1 MLALYRKYRPAKFSE
16 LIGQDMIR
24 DTLLSEVANKMLA
37 HAYLFTGPR
46 GLGKTSTARILA
58 AAVNCERLKDGE
70 PCGECSRC
78 VAIRG
83 GRYLDLIEIDAASQ
97 TGVDNV
103 RENIIESARFIPQA
117 GPYKIYI
124 LDEAHMLSTSAWNAL
139 LKTLEEPPL
148 SVIFIFATT
157 ESRKIPDTILSR
169 CQQFRFRPV
178 EHEVLKKRLV
188 SIAKAESIIV
198 DEEVFDEVAL
208 RAGGYVRDAESLLGQ
223 LFSLGGKSVTWKD
236 AQVILERSS
245 LESVS
250 SFLKTLLKGDAENA
264 FQQLNELQEEGVDV
278 PRFTLD
284 LLEALRAMHYRA
296 ITEDNHP
303 LYIRRHGKAGIAMI
317 GEMLKLQHD
326 QAILRK
332 ALGIIIDQL
341 DKSREV
347 PSDLV
352 LEIIAG
358 DLAHHFSVSS
368 GSQSNTHNENVSAQS
383 GSSPLGMHNFS
394 ADATKPL
401 ERLSLSE
408 TGLSPRKIGIPSR
421 RIEASEQLPHNENDR
436 TLPPV
441 SPAPVTEQKDRSQIK
456 NIPAPA
462 IKANIKEAVVEPISE
477 TLADESAESKLESK
491 KHNPVGITLHK
502 VKELWETVIEKVHKK
517 NHALPF
523 VLKFAEPLEVQAN
536 QVRLGCKYQFH
547 HDRLINHEN
556 RLIVEQA
563 LSEVLGAPTV
573 IKIEFVAAPIALP
586 KPEDAAFDKM
596 VNLFGGKVVE
606 R

>member
-16 LIGQDMIR
+16 LVGQDTIR
-24 DTLLSEVANKMLA
+24 DTLLSEVANKMLS
-37 HAYLFTGPR
+37 HAYLFIGPR
-46 GLGKTSTARILA
+46 GTGKTSTARILA
-58 AAVNCERLKDGE
+58 AAVNCERPKDGE
-70 PCGECSRC
+70 PCGSCSRC
-78 VAIRG
+78 NAIRA

-124 LDEAHMLSTSAWNAL
+124 LDEAHMLSGSAWNAL
-139 LKTLEEPPL
+139 LKTLEEPPS

-188 SIAKAESIIV
+188 SLAKAESIKV
-198 DEEVFDEVAL
+198 DEEVFDEIAL

-236 AQVILERSS
+236 AQGILERSS

-250 SFLKTLLKGDAENA
+250 SFLKTLIKGDAENA
-264 FQQLNELQEEGVDV
+264 FQQLNEFQEEGVDV

-296 ITEDNHP
+296 ITKDNHP

-317 GEMLKLQHD
+317 GEMMKLQHD
-326 QAILRK
+326 PIVLRG

-352 LEIIAG
+352 LEIITG
-358 DLAHHFSVSS
+358 DLAHHFSASS
-368 GSQSNTHNENVSAQS
+368 GSQSNTHNEN
-383 GSSPLGMHNFS
+383 
-394 ADATKPL
+394 D
-401 ERLSLSE
+401 R
-408 TGLSPRKIGIPSR
+408 IP
-421 RIEASEQLPHNENDR
+421 
-436 TLPPV
+436 PPV
-441 SPAPVTEQKDRSQIK
+441 SPTPVTEQKDRNQAK
-456 NIPAPA
+456 NNPAPA
-462 IKANIKEAVVEPISE
+462 FKAKVKEAAAEPDSE
-477 TLADESAESKLESK
+477 ILVGESAESKLESK
-491 KHNPVGITLHK
+491 KHDPVGITLHK
-502 VKELWETVIEKVHKK
+502 VKELWEAVIEKVHKK

-563 LSEVLGAPTV
+563 LTEVLGAPTV
-573 IKIEFVAAPIALP
+573 IKIEFVAAPVALP

-606 R
+606 G

>member
-16 LIGQDMIR
+16 LIGQDAIR
-24 DTLLSEVANKMLA
+24 DTLLSEVANKMIA
-37 HAYLFTGPR
+37 HAYLFIGPR
-46 GLGKTSTARILA
+46 GTGKTSTARILA
-58 AAVNCERLKDGE
+58 AAVNCVRPKDGE

-78 VAIRG
+78 SAIRT
-83 GRYLDLIEIDAASQ
+83 GRYLDLLEIDAASQ

-124 LDEAHMLSTSAWNAL
+124 LDEAHMLSPSAWNAF

-148 SVIFIFATT
+148 GVMFIFATT

-169 CQQFRFRPV
+169 CQQFRFRPA
-178 EHEVLKKRLV
+178 EHEVLKKRLKK
-188 SIAKAESIIV
+188 IAQAESVKV
-198 DEEVFDEVAL
+198 DEEVFDEIAL
-208 RAGGYVRDAESLLGQ
+208 RAGGYIRDAESLLGQ

-236 AQVILERSS
+236 AQGILERTS
-245 LESVS
+245 LERVS
-250 SFLKTLLKGDAENA
+250 TFLKTLLKGDADNA
-264 FQQLNELQEEGVDV
+264 FQQMKELQDEGVDV

-303 LYIRRHGKAGIAMI
+303 LFIRRHGKAGIAMI
-317 GEMLKLQHD
+317 GEMLKLQRD
-326 QAILRK
+326 PVLLRG

-358 DLAHHFSVSS
+358 DLAHHFSGSS
-368 GSQSNTHNENVSAQS
+368 GSKGRVNNKNDDTPPPVPPVPVSVHKDKNQEKNNLAS
-383 GSSPLGMHNFS
+383 
-394 ADATKPL
+394 ATK
-401 ERLSLSE
+401 
-408 TGLSPRKIGIPSR
+408 
-421 RIEASEQLPHNENDR
+421 
-436 TLPPV
+436 V
-441 SPAPVTEQKDRSQIK
+441 
-456 NIPAPA
+456 
-462 IKANIKEAVVEPISE
+462 KEAE
-477 TLADESAESKLESK
+477 TKVASFAEVSADESGESKLETK
-491 KHNPVGITLHK
+491 KHNPVGITLGK

-523 VLKFAEPLEVQAN
+523 VLKFAEPLEIEAN

-547 HDRLINHEN
+547 HDRLVNKEN

-563 LSEVLGAPTV
+563 LSEVLGTPTV
-573 IKIEFVAAPIALP
+573 IKIEFVEAPATP
-586 KPEDAAFDKM
+586 PNPEDAAFDKM

-606 R
+606 G

>member
-1 MLALYRKYRPAKFSE
+1 MHINAIDMLALYRKYRPAKFSE
-16 LIGQDMIR
+16 LIGQDTIR
-24 DTLLSEVANKMLA
+24 DTLISEVANKMIA
-37 HAYLFTGPR
+37 HAYLFIGPR
-46 GLGKTSTARILA
+46 GTGKTSTARILA
-58 AAVNCERLKDGE
+58 AAVNCERPKGGE
-70 PCGECSRC
+70 PCGACSRC
-78 VAIRG
+78 GAIRA

-124 LDEAHMLSTSAWNAL
+124 LDEAHMLSASAWNAL
-139 LKTLEEPPL
+139 LKTLEEPPPG
-148 SVIFIFATT
+148 VIFVFATT

-188 SIAKAESIIV
+188 SIARAESIKV

-236 AQVILERSS
+236 AQGILERSS
-245 LESVS
+245 LMSVS
-250 SFLKTLLKGDAENA
+250 AFLETLLKGNVENA

-296 ITEDNHP
+296 ITGDNHP

-317 GEMLKLQHD
+317 GEMLKFQHD
-326 QAILRK
+326 PIVLRK
-332 ALGIIIDQL
+332 ALGIIIDQM
-341 DKSREV
+341 DKSREA

-358 DLAHHFSVSS
+358 DLAHHFSASS
-368 GSQSNTHNENVSAQS
+368 GSRGNS
-383 GSSPLGMHNFS
+383 
-394 ADATKPL
+394 DD
-401 ERLSLSE
+401 SE
-408 TGLSPRKIGIPSR
+408 
-421 RIEASEQLPHNENDR
+421 DR
-436 TLPPV
+436 TPPSV
-441 SPAPVTEQKDRSQIK
+441 PSIPLTAQKDGNQAK
-456 NIPAPA
+456 NNPTPA
-462 IKANIKEAVVEPISE
+462 IKAKETEAKAEPILEIS
-477 TLADESAESKLESK
+477 ADESAESKLESK
-491 KHNPVGITLHK
+491 KHNPVGITLGK

-547 HDRLINHEN
+547 HDRLINKDN

-563 LSEVLGAPTV
+563 LSEVLGSPTV
-573 IKIEFVAAPIALP
+573 IKIEFVKAPVTLP
-586 KPEDAAFDKM
+586 NPEDAAFDKM

-606 R
+606 G